1 MGTAGKIIR
10 RRANAHKRTRGN
22 KTRAPRQAVTLTVG
36 TDIQA
41 EAVRKFEPQI
51 RAMLCDSLS
60 NDKISTAIEVCQGD
74 IPPAFWTEQQVLE
87 HLTAQNPAVA
97 EMISKY
103 KMRLT

>member
-1 MGTAGKIIR
+1 MLTSVLVAIKPERKGSE
-10 RRANAHKRTRGN
+10 
-22 KTRAPRQAVTLTVG
+22 VVLTVG

-41 EAVRKFEPQI
+41 DAVRRFEPQI
-51 RAMLCDSLS
+51 RALLCDSLA
-60 NDKISTAIEVCQGD
+60 NDSVTITVDVCQGD

>member
-1 MGTAGKIIR
+1 
-10 RRANAHKRTRGN
+10 
-22 KTRAPRQAVTLTVG
+22 
-36 TDIQA
+36 
-41 EAVRKFEPQI
+41 
-51 RAMLCDSLS
+51 MLCDSLS